1 VQRYL
6 TLADIEKLSFPLY
19 ILIQIKRNGLII
31 SWCEQEIL
39 DVKEV
44 KKLAGQTLIYGLGT
58 IVPRFLNYGILT
70 FFYTRI
76 FQKQEYGVVTELYAW
91 MVLFLVVLTYGMETG
106 FFRFAQKREDYEKV
120 YGTALI
126 SLFISS
132 IIFLI
137 LTNVFIGPFSS
148 LLNYRNNHDYIRM
161 FTAILALDAFCAIP
175 FARLRKENRPIV
187 FSIIK
192 IANVIVTLLAVF
204 FLLWWAPRMHSSG
217 TGWFYRVYD
226 PDYGVGYVFVANLIG
241 SIATL
246 IMLIPFIINIKPV
259 FDKAIWIRML
269 TYSFPLMIA
278 GLSGSINDAIDK
290 VLLRRMIG
298 EENGLAQVGEYGAGY
313 KLGVLMALFIQMFRF
328 AAEPFFFERA
338 KHADA
343 KETYAFVMKYFIII
357 MLIVFLWINL
367 YKSGIQFILHSSYRD
382 SMVVVPMISMA
393 YLLYGIYVNHSIWYK
408 LNDLTRLGIYI
419 TFTGAAI
426 TIVINVVFIPVYGYM
441 ASAWAHVLS
450 YGAMIIMSFVMAR
463 KHYPVN
469 YRMKEVLPYFI
480 VAIAMVGF
488 SVFYKYKSVFNE
500 LAINTVLFAGFIALS
515 QYKDRLLDVL
525 LRKERK

>member
-1 VQRYL
+1 VTR
-6 TLADIEKLSFPLY
+6 K
-19 ILIQIKRNGLII
+19 
-31 SWCEQEIL
+31 
-39 DVKEV
+39 VKEV

-106 FFRFAQKREDYEKV
+106 FFRFAQKKEDYEKV

-126 SLFISS
+126 SLFASS
-132 IIFLI
+132 VLFL
-137 LTNVFIGPFSS
+137 LLANVFIGPFSS

-161 FTAILALDAFCAIP
+161 FAAIIAIDAFSAIP

-187 FSIIK
+187 FSVIK
-192 IANVIVTLLAVF
+192 IANVVVTLLAVF
-204 FLLWWAPRMHSSG
+204 FLLWWAPKAYASG
-217 TGWFYRVYD
+217 NAWIQRIYD

-246 IMLIPFIINIKPV
+246 IMLLPFILNIKLI
-259 FDKAIWIRML
+259 FDKAIWLRMIN
-269 TYSFPLMIA
+269 YSFPLLIA

-290 VLLRRMIG
+290 VLLRRIIG
-298 EENGLAQVGEYGAGY
+298 EENGLSQVGEYGAGY

-357 MLIVFLWINL
+357 MLVVFLVINL
-367 YKSGIQFILHSSYRD
+367 YRSGIQYILDSTYRD

-426 TIVINVVFIPVYGYM
+426 TVVINVYGYM
-441 ASAWAHVLS
+441 ASAWAHVAS
-450 YGAMIIMSFVMAR
+450 YGAMIVMSFMMAR
-463 KHYPVN
+463 KYYYID
-469 YRMKEVLPYFI
+469 YRMREVLPYFA
-480 VAIAMVGF
+480 VAIAMVAF
-488 SVFYKYKSVFNE
+488 SLFYKYSSVFAE
-500 LAINTVLFAGFIALS
+500 LAINTVLFAGFIGFA
-515 QYKDRLLDVL
+515 QHKDKLLDVFL
-525 LRKERK
+525 KKERK